1 MCVCVCVGGGGG
13 CRGKTQR
20 KMLQEIQQDL
30 LTTYYL
36 NVLLTQLLQKNGYD
50 FNGCNNVRVILYNT
64 DVITAIVK
72 LTVHSPVGKLVNLLI
87 YAWKKREKK
96 RYITFMRRHK
106 TLITSEETNLI
117 KQYLDVP
124 EGLLDNHGCEL
135 KNVEH
140 VDETGVERVEVGLNA
155 GALHH

>member
-1 MCVCVCVGGGGG
+1 MGEEVCVHVCVCVWGGGGGGGG

-20 KMLQEIQQDL
+20 KRLQEIQQDL

-87 YAWKKREKK
+87 YAWKKSEKK
-96 RYITFMRRHK
+96 EKVYH
-106 TLITSEETNLI
+106 
-117 KQYLDVP
+117 
-124 EGLLDNHGCEL
+124 
-135 KNVEH
+135 
-140 VDETGVERVEVGLNA
+140 
-155 GALHH
+155 LHAKS

>member
-1 MCVCVCVGGGGG
+1 
-13 CRGKTQR
+13 
-20 KMLQEIQQDL
+20 MLQEIQQDL

-36 NVLLTQLLQKNGYD
+36 NVLLTQLFQKNGYD
-50 FNGCNNVRVILYNT
+50 FNVRVILCNA

-72 LTVHSPVGKLVNLLI
+72 LTDHSPVGKLVNLLI
-87 YAWKKREKK
+87 YAWKKEKR
-96 RYITFMRRHK
+96 RYITFLWRPK
-106 TLITSEETNLI
+106 TLTTSEETNLI

-124 EGLLDNHGCEL
+124 EGLLDNHGREL